1 MKSGKLMKTL
11 ESDESWQPDEKLA
24 KWWSLGSWWNFRKVM
39 KVDNLMKSFENDEK
53 SVFSYGLY
61 FPLFCP
67 DEFSPKVVLWFW
79 GDKFLHAKA
88 KQRRKRKW
96 FEKVFDASNR
106 NGRKNLNQTNIQA
119 PQYQQRLLRRTNILF
134 TLEYYWFEQKSK

>member
-1 MKSGKLMKTL
+1 MKTL

-39 KVDNLMKSFENDEK
+39 KVDNLMKSFENNEK
-53 SVFSYGLY
+53 SVSLTAFIFHFSVQMN
-61 FPLFCP
+61 FPQKLFF
-67 DEFSPKVVLWFW
+67 DFKVTNFCTQ
-79 GDKFLHAKA
+79 KA